1 MSRGNDSRSANERG
15 ERGARSTG
23 EKGASASRTSRSS
36 IPMTV
41 ERARAIQSHADR
53 TGDNQDFKARTM
65 SAADQNEAHDGKG
78 V

>member
-1 MSRGNDSRSANERG
+1 MSRGNDSRSANEHG
-15 ERGARSTG
+15 ERGGRSTG
-23 EKGASASRTSRSS
+23 EKGSSASRTSRSS

-53 TGDNQDFKARTM
+53 TGDNRDFKARAM
-65 SAADQNEAHDGKG
+65 SASDQNEAHDGKG